1 MRGRATRIFTILF
14 LTTMIFSMASCSK
27 LSGPSDAD
35 VIKAIEDS
43 GILRSGNFTITS
55 PLVIVKRGDQKKDGS
70 WPVTVKMTMVIK
82 MQDGK
87 ILEPR
92 ENTTTFRVF
101 KSTDS
106 RGSKVWKAVL
116 GS

>member
-1 MRGRATRIFTILF
+1 MRGRAARIFTVLF
-14 LTTMIFSMASCSK
+14 LTTLILSVAGCSK
-27 LSGPSDAD
+27 LSRPSDAD

-43 GILRSGNFTITS
+43 GILKSGDFTITA
-55 PLVIVKRGDQKKDGS
+55 PLVILKWGDQKKDGS
-70 WPVTVKMTMVIK
+70 WPVTVKMTIVIK
-82 MQDGK
+82 MPDGK

-92 ENTTTFRVF
+92 ENTTIFRIF

-106 RGSKVWKAVL
+106 AGHKVWKAVL